1 MMKSLLSK
9 RIFSISYHIKNLK
22 KILTNSIFMFR
33 SYLESQGKVGTEED
47 LLGLWD
53 QFQFRAGEEVYKAW
67 GSRPPL
73 ILWTSRLTEKG
84 EVDKYLNKED
94 YIIQIWTGG
103 KTGIIHKFCHIYVL
117 AKGWECLLMILG
129 QIFTI
134 QNGVLL
140 YNVETYRAS
149 MKEIWTDKFLLLSR
163 LPSMS
168 IVFDPPTRELDHNSS
183 LL

>member
-1 MMKSLLSK
+1 
-9 RIFSISYHIKNLK
+9 
-22 KILTNSIFMFR
+22 MFR

-103 KTGIIHKFCHIYVL
+103 KTGILNNPFK
-117 AKGWECLLMILG
+117 
-129 QIFTI
+129 
-134 QNGVLL
+134 
-140 YNVETYRAS
+140 
-149 MKEIWTDKFLLLSR
+149 
-163 LPSMS
+163 
-168 IVFDPPTRELDHNSS
+168 
-183 LL
+183 